1 MHEGVDAGRHGKA
14 GAEQYQQQIAGR
26 PCDEAYDHCFAPSE
40 KPFSAAFK
48 LLSASIRKLAESTI
62 ASPSATPCRTSTY
75 PEPRCPSLTSR
86 GSKRPSPLS
95 INTACRVPLSST
107 EFSGTAS
114 TG

>member
-1 MHEGVDAGRHGKA
+1 MNEGVDAGCRGKSA
-14 GAEQYQQQIAGR
+14 AEQYQQEISGR
-26 PCDEAYDHCFAPSE
+26 PCDQARDHCFAPSE
-40 KPFSAAFK
+40 KPFSAAFR
-48 LLSASIRKLAESTI
+48 LLSASIRKLAERTI
-62 ASPSATPCRTSTY
+62 ASPSSTPCRTSTY

-107 EFSGTAS
+107 ELSGTAS